1 VTAGTIFH
9 STKLPLKVWFLA
21 IYHISQSK
29 GGISSAELGRRLG
42 VREATAWLMKQ
53 KIMVAM
59 QAREEA
65 KPKLKGR
72 VERDDA
78 YLGGTRSGGK
88 RGRGAAGK
96 TPFIAAVETTI
107 ERRPRR
113 IKLKTVK
120 GFRKKEVER
129 FAKAEVEPRSSVV
142 SDGLSCWPAVTK
154 ADVDHFPMR
163 TGSGRQAAQWAPFKG
178 VNTVLG
184 NIKTAITGTYQHVSP
199 KHAERYLASFAYRF
213 NRRYDLDTITQRL
226 AWTCTQTKP
235 HPYWTIT
242 AG

>member
-1 VTAGTIFH
+1 
-9 STKLPLKVWFLA
+9 
-21 IYHISQSK
+21 
-29 GGISSAELGRRLG
+29 
-42 VREATAWLMKQ
+42 
-53 KIMVAM
+53 MVAM

-72 VERDDA
+72 VEMDDA
-78 YLGGTRSGGK
+78 YLGGTRSGGT

-113 IKLKTVK
+113 IKLKTIK

-129 FAKAEVEPRSSVV
+129 FAKAEIEPRSSAA

-154 ADVDHFPMR
+154 ADVDRFPMR
-163 TGSGRQAAQWAPFKG
+163 TGSGRQAAQWAPFKW

-184 NIKTAITGTYQHVSP
+184 NIKTAITGTYHHVSP

-213 NRRYDLDTITQRL
+213 NRRYDLETITQRL

-235 HPYWTIT
+235 HPYWAIT

>member
-1 VTAGTIFH
+1 M
-9 STKLPLKVWFLA
+9 
-21 IYHISQSK
+21 
-29 GGISSAELGRRLG
+29 SAELGRRLG

-59 QAREEA
+59 QTREEV

-72 VERDDA
+72 VEMDDA
-78 YLGGTRSGGK
+78 YLGGARSGGT

-96 TPFIAAVETTI
+96 TPLIAAVETTI
-107 ERRPRR
+107 ERHPRR

-120 GFRKKEVER
+120 GFRKKGVER
-129 FAKAEVEPRSSVV
+129 FAKAEIEPRSSAV
-142 SDGLSCWPAVTK
+142 SDGLFCWPAVTK
-154 ADVDHFPMR
+154 ADVDHLPMR
-163 TGSGRQAAQWAPFKG
+163 TGSGRQAAKWAPSKW

-184 NIKTAITGTYQHVSP
+184 NIKTAITGTYHHVGP

-226 AWTCTQTKP
+226 AWACIQTKP
-235 HPYWTIT
+235 HPYWVIT
-242 AG
+242 DG